1 MQFAKKLI
9 EDFIN
14 VPETDFSK
22 LSNSTFTKL
31 CNNLYD
37 WLTVKPSNMET
48 EEYRKIIRFLNIAV
62 ECLDS
67 SKIFYTEKNN
77 FDENDME
84 KIIEVA
90 KEFKKLLFLLLIDF
104 FQTKKSEVE
113 AKTNDFLS
121 KEEAEEIIKK
131 YPVLLN
137 IKRFKKHLSDDDMD
151 YLEKVIRKEL
161 WKQFKLLLDSD
172 SESNAITNFFVL
184 KELITMD
191 DLTTALPIFLS
202 KL

>member
-14 VPETDFSK
+14 VPETEFSN
-22 LSNSTFTKL
+22 LGSSTFTKL
-31 CNNLYD
+31 CHSLYD

-48 EEYRKIIRFLNIAV
+48 EEYRKIISLLNIAV
-62 ECLDS
+62 NYSDS

-77 FDENDME
+77 VDENNME

-90 KEFKKLLFLLLIDF
+90 KEFKKLLFLLLIDV
-104 FQTKKSEVE
+104 FQTKKSEIE
-113 AKTNDFLS
+113 AKTNDFIS
-121 KEEAEEIIKK
+121 QEEAKEIIKK

-151 YLEKVIRKEL
+151 YLEKVIKKDL
-161 WKQFKLLLDSD
+161 WKQFKLFLDSD
-172 SESNAITNFFVL
+172 SESNAIINLFIL

-191 DLTTALPIFLS
+191 DLITALPIFLL